1 MPKDICRAYPPVAY
15 PLRLKLTAAYCTPR
29 GERSPAQTAVL
40 DAEIAR
46 TKMTRAKAERI
57 LRTWIARGFAPFSAM
72 DIAEL
77 EVLGRAYGSLEAARQ
92 HVEGDL

>member
-1 MPKDICRAYPPVAY
+1 MAKDICRAYPPVAY

-29 GERSPAQTAVL
+29 GERSPAMDAVL

-77 EVLGRAYGSLEAARQ
+77 EVLGRAHGSLEAARL
-92 HVEGDL
+92 HVEGEL